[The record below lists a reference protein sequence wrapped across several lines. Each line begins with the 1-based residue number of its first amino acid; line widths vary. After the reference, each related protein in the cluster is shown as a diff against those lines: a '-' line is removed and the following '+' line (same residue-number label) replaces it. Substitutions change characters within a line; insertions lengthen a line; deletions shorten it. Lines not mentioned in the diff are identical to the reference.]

1 MPRRGLP
8 ESSEVHL
15 MLWLRE
21 CGLPVPTEIW
31 RRIVLHYTPP
41 LRAMLIAVGAAPDEL
56 DDLCQEAWAAVFSA
70 REQYRGGSFMAWL
83 KTTGLRQCV
92 RAWRTNSRRRAAM
105 RAVLAEWDGQDRP
118 DYAELIMDRITLE
131 ELIGRL
137 GKTDATICRMVI
149 EGYTHAEIG
158 AALGL
163 TAMACGQRFFR
174 AIASL
179 RKAEAGTC
187 RPAVQR
193 RDRGPESILGVTTS
207 AIGS

>member
-8 ESSEVHL
+8 ESPEVHR

-21 CGLPVPTEIW
+21 CGLPVPIEIW

-41 LRAMLIAVGAAPDEL
+41 LRAMLIAVTGDPDDL
-56 DDLCQEAWAAVFSA
+56 DDLCQEVWAAVFSA

-83 KTTGLRQCV
+83 RTTAFRQCA
-92 RAWRTNSRRRAAM
+92 RAWRTSSRRRAAM
-105 RAVLAEWDGQDRP
+105 RTLLAELEGQDRP
-118 DYAELIMDRITLE
+118 DQVELLMNGITLE

-137 GKTDATICRMVI
+137 SKTDATIFRMVI

-163 TAMACGQRFFR
+163 TAMACAQRFFR
-174 AIASL
+174 AMASL
-179 RKAEAGTC
+179 RQDEAGSY
-187 RPAVQR
+187 RSAGGR
-193 RDRGPESILGVTTS
+193 RDRRSEAILG
-207 AIGS
+207 